1 MSRERL
7 WRKRVEAFER
17 SGLTQSAWCRRHGV
31 ALSSLGRWRAR
42 LQATTTAQ
50 PGLVPIVVDAP
61 RAVQVEIVFGPVQVR
76 VPTMVDADWLA
87 RLVRGLA

>member
-1 MSRERL
+1 MSKDRL

-42 LQATTTAQ
+42 LQETAQ